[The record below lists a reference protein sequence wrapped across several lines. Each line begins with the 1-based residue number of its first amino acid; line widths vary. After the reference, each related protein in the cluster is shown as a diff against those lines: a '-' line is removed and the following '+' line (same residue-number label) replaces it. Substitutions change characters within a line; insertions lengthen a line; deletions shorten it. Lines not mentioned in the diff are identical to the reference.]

1 MLVLCRPQIRPYGCS
16 EKNPRRKL
24 RNENG
29 VGLQTEIT
37 KNPMEVKEENETE
50 KPETSSDQLIKTER
64 VPRRSSF
71 LKEQEFL
78 KYEELK
84 QES

>member
-1 MLVLCRPQIRPYGCS
+1 
-16 EKNPRRKL
+16 
-24 RNENG
+24 
-29 VGLQTEIT
+29 
-37 KNPMEVKEENETE
+37 MEVKEENETE

>member
-1 MLVLCRPQIRPYGCS
+1 MAAVKRTPGENSGMKTESGFRL
-16 EKNPRRKL
+16 KL
-24 RNENG
+24 PKSHGSRG
-29 VGLQTEIT
+29 R
-37 KNPMEVKEENETE
+37 NETE
-50 KPETSSDQLIKTER
+50 KPEISSDQLIKTER